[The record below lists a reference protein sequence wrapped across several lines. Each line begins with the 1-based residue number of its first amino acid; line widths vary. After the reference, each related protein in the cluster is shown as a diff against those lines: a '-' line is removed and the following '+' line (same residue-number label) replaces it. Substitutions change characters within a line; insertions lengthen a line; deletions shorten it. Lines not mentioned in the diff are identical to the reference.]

1 MTSRGHGLA
10 DAHGGLLHTAPV
22 TAIGLLVLNDHVL
35 KAMAP
40 GPITGVLSD
49 LAGLAFF
56 PLLLVAFVELFR
68 LALGRFEGPDD
79 RVLVTAVA
87 ATAIVF
93 TLVQLHPAATE
104 AYRLGLAAVQ
114 QPFHAARTLLEGAP
128 ARRVAATP
136 DPLDLIALP
145 ALAVPLL
152 VGRASL
158 RSHRRQDAR

>member
-1 MTSRGHGLA
+1 MTSRGYGLA

-68 LALGRFEGPDD
+68 LALGRAPEPDE
-79 RVLVTAVA
+79 T
-87 ATAIVF
+87 TK
-93 TLVQLHPAATE
+93 
-104 AYRLGLAAVQ
+104 
-114 QPFHAARTLLEGAP
+114 
-128 ARRVAATP
+128 
-136 DPLDLIALP
+136 
-145 ALAVPLL
+145 ALAFLSAGEAETSLVHFCHALL
-152 VGRASL
+152 NLNEFVYL
-158 RSHRRQDAR
+158 P